1 MANESL
7 SEWWADFNKQFE
19 EKRETL
25 KKDNDKIL
33 TTKIQKRRV
42 LYISDDIWFN
52 VVKLANQ
59 KHISHSSAVQLL
71 LRQSMKI
78 I

>member
-42 LYISDDIWFN
+42 LYI
-52 VVKLANQ
+52 
-59 KHISHSSAVQLL
+59 
-71 LRQSMKI
+71 
-78 I
+78 